1 MAVLK
6 YSDLLGGSGTGTGTV
21 TSVSGTGS
29 VSGLTLT
36 GTVTSSGNLTLGGTL
51 SVTPSNFGS
60 QTSKFALIA
69 PVGSAGVPTF
79 RQITWADLTSTPTTK
94 AGYNITDVYSITQID
109 NMFSSLTGTGTVTN
123 VSGTLPISVA
133 TGTSTPV
140 ISIAAATTSAAG
152 SMSAADKTKLDG
164 ITAGAQP
171 NVSTNLSLG
180 TITGTGIPLNS
191 STGSGVTLPS
201 ATTSA
206 AGLMSAADKTS
217 LNGLVSG
224 GGVTGISGRYLVKVN
239 FTGGSPSST
248 AESNFPVGWTITTGT
263 GKVTFTPTIQVAKAP
278 ILVTFY
284 SHISANN
291 TDVLKFPL
299 NSAPVSVSSTG
310 VIDISLYSYD
320 VGADANGGYTYVNI
334 LF

>member
-79 RQITWADLTSTPTTK
+79 RQITWADLTSTPTTIE
-94 AGYNITDVYSITQID
+94 GYN
-109 NMFSSLTGTGTVTN
+109 VTN
-123 VSGTLPISVA
+123 VYNKTEVDNIVNNISG
-133 TGTSTPV
+133 
-140 ISIAAATTSAAG
+140 
-152 SMSAADKTKLDG
+152 
-164 ITAGAQP
+164 
-171 NVSTNLSLG
+171 
-180 TITGTGIPLNS
+180 
-191 STGSGVTLPS
+191 
-201 ATTSA
+201 
-206 AGLMSAADKTS
+206 
-217 LNGLVSG
+217 G
-224 GGVTGISGRYLVKVN
+224 GGVTGISGRYSVKVN
-239 FTGGSPSST
+239 FTGGSPSSV
-248 AESNFPVGWTITTGT
+248 AESNFPAGWTITTGT
-263 GKVTFTPTIQVAKAP
+263 GKVTFTPTDVQVAKAP
-278 ILVTFY
+278 VLVTFY
-284 SHISANN
+284 AHISANN
-291 TDVLKFPL
+291 TNVLKFPL